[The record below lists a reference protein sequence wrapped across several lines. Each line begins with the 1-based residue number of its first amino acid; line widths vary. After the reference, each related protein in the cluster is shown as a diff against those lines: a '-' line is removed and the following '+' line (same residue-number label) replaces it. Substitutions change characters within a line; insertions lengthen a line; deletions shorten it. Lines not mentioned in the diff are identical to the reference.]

1 MREYPNADC
10 AVLEGQDGGVGRYT
24 LPPDTTKR
32 RTTTN
37 FKTKNNQ
44 SCQKIELHG
53 SPTTKELKKKCS
65 SRLVGGAAGVEK
77 TRSKTAAREPGWARH
92 SWWSGQSHIHLQ
104 INQEEQLGSK
114 TDHTTQGSN
123 VGKRR
128 PQNLRLKK
136 AVGFAAAGETPSLT
150 GEFTGETHRVL

>member
-1 MREYPNADC
+1 MGSWD
-10 AVLEGQDGGVGRYT
+10 GQDVYS
-24 LPPDTTKR
+24 K
-32 RTTTN
+32 
-37 FKTKNNQ
+37 
-44 SCQKIELHG
+44 
-53 SPTTKELKKKCS
+53 
-65 SRLVGGAAGVEK
+65 VAAGVLGE
-77 TRSKTAAREPGWARH
+77 RGG
-92 SWWSGQSHIHLQ
+92 SWWSGRSHIHLQ